1 MSADKPS
8 QPTDRTSGHLES
20 SDDTLNALLN
30 NIPTDHE
37 PDEATDALGHLR
49 PARSG
54 PQEAR
59 PGPQEATPASR
70 ELLSIILQRAI
81 DLMDVDLNERPP
93 QEEGPGQ

>member
-1 MSADKPS
+1 MSANKPS

-37 PDEATDALGHLR
+37 SDESTDTLGHHR
-49 PARSG
+49 P
-54 PQEAR
+54 AR